1 MSCWGTLQ
9 ITLHMYF
16 TPRSPLNAA
25 TNTWWVW
32 RVESRQTENEGGI
45 RVV

>member
-1 MSCWGTLQ
+1 MLGNAADHASYVFYSKET
-9 ITLHMYF
+9 
-16 TPRSPLNAA
+16 AA
-25 TNTWWVW
+25 TNSWCVW